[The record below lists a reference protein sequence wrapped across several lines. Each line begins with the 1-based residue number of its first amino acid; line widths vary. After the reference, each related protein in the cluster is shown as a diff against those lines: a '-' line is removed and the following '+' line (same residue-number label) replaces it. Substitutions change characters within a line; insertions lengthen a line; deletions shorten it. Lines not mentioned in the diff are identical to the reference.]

1 MKKTNIIS
9 DIKAIMYLKV
19 MELKNNITEIFKHPI
34 RAIIEVSKFVL
45 PIMFALIPFIF
56 NTKKQGKVIS
66 MDSSSVNIIGA
77 TIMLLVIII
86 FFMNLYKAV
95 VKYYPTQYSTADVNF
110 LFTSPMSSRTI
121 YSFSIIKQISI
132 SFLGSL
138 VIILP
143 FYVILKSLNILIS
156 ALGTVVTFSGI
167 ALFIIVIKTL
177 NFFLYSISKRF
188 NIAFFIESMVI
199 ILIASVILYFCISL
213 YRSGNMINNAIVIL
227 SGKTFGLIPIIGWS
241 RELIM
246 GGFTGIISVSSL
258 MKMSAFVIIM
268 MFITIYFATD
278 YYEEAIVSVERTA
291 SIKNK
296 NLDEVETKS
305 TNKKKVKNV
314 SITWDL
320 KREYAFLWKELIIN
334 KRKSKGTTA
343 LVLKYVF
350 FAVVGGIAGYLLRK
364 QNYMNIILLVLIFS
378 ISLNSASNG
387 FMAGVQYELKKS
399 YIFLLPG
406 KIKNKILAINML
418 PVIKIVLRNSVIIIF
433 LIIFVKVTLLQF
445 LSMLVLV
452 NSFNLIN
459 LFTTIVIKVILPSE
473 NEKNILLVYVKAILE
488 FIAIIPAIGIGVL
501 VWYFSKEIEASI
513 FVFGAASLLSIVGLL
528 WISEA
533 LFKRVE
539 FEK

>member
-1 MKKTNIIS
+1 MKKTNIIN
-9 DIKAIMYLKV
+9 DIRAIMYLKI
-19 MELKNNITEIFKHPI
+19 MEFKNNIMEIFKHPI

-45 PIMFALIPFIF
+45 PIIFAMIPFIF
-56 NTKKQGKVIS
+56 NTKKRGNAIS
-66 MDSSSVNIIGA
+66 IDGSLANIIGSV
-77 TIMLLVIII
+77 IMLLVIII

-110 LFTSPMSSRTI
+110 LFTSPISSRTI
-121 YSFSIIKQISI
+121 YSFSIAKQISI
-132 SFLGSL
+132 SLIGSFI
-138 VIILP
+138 IILP
-143 FYVILKSLNILIS
+143 FYAMLKSLNILIS
-156 ALGTVVTFSGI
+156 DLGTVYTFIGI
-167 ALFIIVIKTL
+167 VLFIIVIKTL

-188 NIAFFIESMVI
+188 NIAFLIESMVI
-199 ILIASVILYFCISL
+199 ILIASVILYFGISL
-213 YRSGNMINNAIVIL
+213 YRSGDIINNVIVIL
-227 SGKTFGLIPIIGWS
+227 NGKTFGLIPIIGWT

-246 GGFTGIISVSSL
+246 SGFTGIISVSSL
-258 MKMSAFVIIM
+258 MKMSAFVILM

-291 SIKNK
+291 SMKNK

-305 TNKKKVKNV
+305 ANKKKVKNIN
-314 SITWDL
+314 ITWNL
-320 KREYAFLWKELIIN
+320 KKEYAFLWKELIIN
-334 KRKSKGTTA
+334 KRKSKGTIV
-343 LVLKYVF
+343 LVLKYVL

-364 QNYMNIILLVLIFS
+364 QNYVNIISLVLIFS

-387 FMAGVQYELKKS
+387 FMEGVQYELKKS

-418 PVIKIVLRNSVIIIF
+418 PVIKIVLRNSIIIAF
-433 LIIFVKVTLLQF
+433 LTIFIKVTLLQF
-445 LSMLVLV
+445 LSMLILV

-473 NEKNILLVYVKAILE
+473 SEKNILLIYIKAILE
-488 FIAIIPAIGIGVL
+488 FIAVIPAVGVGVL

-513 FVFGAASLLSIVGLL
+513 FVFGAASLFSIVGLL

-539 FEK
+539 CVK